1 MAITEK
7 LKDIANA
14 IRNKTGTSELMRLD
28 EMDDLIL
35 EINQTSFPKYN
46 GPTNVIPNFD
56 TKILPTENTSIYEDI
71 VIEPIPLIEVSNQ
84 ANGKTLII

>member
-28 EMDDLIL
+28 EMDDLIS
-35 EINQTSFPKYN
+35 EIEQNSLPKYN
-46 GPTNVIPNFD
+46 GPTNIVPNFG